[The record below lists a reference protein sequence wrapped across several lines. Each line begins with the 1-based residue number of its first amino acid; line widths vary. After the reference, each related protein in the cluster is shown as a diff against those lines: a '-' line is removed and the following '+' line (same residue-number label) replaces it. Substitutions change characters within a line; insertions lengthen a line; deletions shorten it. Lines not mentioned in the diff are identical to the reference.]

1 MYYPWIWGP
10 YRIYCYRRQ
19 ECLVVW
25 QTVKPL
31 TSRLPQ
37 NLRKVYQGLT
47 GTTTDQEPQSKFKTS
62 NKKHIRPADREK
74 EREREREKSHSESV
88 CCVYTHTHTHIYIY
102 IYIYIYILPYWKN
115 RQELETFSWHGS
127 TVSVLENKSA
137 CSPIVYLF
145 IYFSAML
152 YEQVMLKIIM

>member
-74 EREREREKSHSESV
+74 EREREREESQRV
-88 CCVYTHTHTHIYIY
+88 CVLCVYTHTHTHIYIY
-102 IYIYIYILPYWKN
+102 IYIYIYCHTEKTDKSWRLSVDMAPLLVFWKTN
-115 RQELETFSWHGS
+115 LHAAQLF
-127 TVSVLENKSA
+127 
-137 CSPIVYLF
+137 IYLF
-145 IYFSAML
+145 ILVPCCMSRL
-152 YEQVMLKIIM
+152 C